1 MISHV
6 QKHMTTIC
14 LLPGDGIGAEV
25 IPAAAEI
32 LDALDLGIT
41 TETHLAGWGCFQE
54 TGSAL
59 PQNTLTAI
67 KRCTV
72 ALFGATSSPSGG
84 APGYRSPILDLR
96 QELNLYAN
104 LRPAYSL
111 PVRASRANI
120 DILIVRE
127 NTEGLYIRR
136 ERWQDADT
144 AIAERSIT
152 RLACERIAR
161 VAAEHAL
168 KRRGMLTI
176 AHKANVLTL
185 SDDLFRKVVRET
197 TEDHA
202 PRVQIEERLVDALA
216 HDLVRMPERFDVIVA
231 PNLYGDILSDL
242 ASALVGGMGVAPSAN
257 IGENHAVF
265 EPVHGSAPD
274 IVGKGIA
281 NPTAAILSLGMAL
294 SYLGHTVE
302 ANQMRE
308 ALTATLAS
316 GICTPDLGGTATTAD
331 VLAALKERLSLTKNH
346 CSPAC

>member
-1 MISHV
+1 
-6 QKHMTTIC
+6 MTTIC
-14 LLPGDGIGAEV
+14 LLPGDGIGTEV
-25 IPAAAEI
+25 ISAATEI
-32 LDALDLGIT
+32 LDLLNLGIT
-41 TETHLAGWGCFQE
+41 TETHMAGWGCFQE

-59 PQNTLTAI
+59 PKSTLTAI

-72 ALFGATSSPSGG
+72 TLFGATSSPSGG
-84 APGYRSPILDLR
+84 EPGYRSPILDLR

-152 RLACERIAR
+152 RIACERIAR

-176 AHKANVLTL
+176 AHKANVLTV
-185 SDDLFRKVVRET
+185 SDNLFRKVVRET
-197 TEDHA
+197 AEDHA
-202 PRVQIEERLVDALA
+202 PSVQIEERLVDTLA

-231 PNLYGDILSDL
+231 PNLYGDVLSDL

-257 IGENHAVF
+257 IGENHSVY

-274 IVGKGIA
+274 IAGKGIA
-281 NPTAAILSLGMAL
+281 NPIAALLSLGMAL
-294 SYLGHTVE
+294 SDLGHSVATE
-302 ANQMRE
+302 QLHK
-308 ALTATLAS
+308 ALTDTLES
-316 GICTPDLGGTATTAD
+316 GICTPDLGGTATTDD
-331 VLAALKERLSLTKNH
+331 VLTALKERLS
-346 CSPAC
+346 

>member
-1 MISHV
+1 
-6 QKHMTTIC
+6 MTTIC
-14 LLPGDGIGAEV
+14 LLPGDGVGTEV

-32 LDALDLGIT
+32 LDVLDLGIT
-41 TETHLAGWGCFQE
+41 TETHKAGWECFQE

-59 PQNTLTAI
+59 PKSTLSAI

-72 ALFGATSSPSGG
+72 TLFGATSSPSGG

-152 RLACERIAR
+152 RIACERIAR

-176 AHKANVLTL
+176 AHKANVLTVT
-185 SDDLFRKVVRET
+185 DNLFRKVVRET
-197 TEDHA
+197 AEDHA
-202 PRVQIEERLVDALA
+202 PGVQIEERFVDALA

-242 ASALVGGMGVAPSAN
+242 ASGLVGGMGVAPSAN
-257 IGENHAVF
+257 IGGNHSMY

-274 IVGKGIA
+274 IAGKGIA
-281 NPTAAILSLGMAL
+281 NPIAALLSLGMAL
-294 SYLGHTVE
+294 SDLGHSV
-302 ANQMRE
+302 ANEQLSD
-308 ALTATLAS
+308 ALIATLAS
-316 GICTPDLGGTATTAD
+316 GICTPDLGGTATTED
-331 VLAALKERLSLTKNH
+331 VLTALKERLS
-346 CSPAC
+346 